1 MQRNGTLVMMIKV
14 IVKSFTHQVVR
25 VSRRAFTKCVNS
37 VLVIC
42 VFLQIT
48 GKISLNQW
56 HWNYRYNSRVTQNN
70 LSPVDP
76 LRPQSRQLLRPSAIT
91 GCSHASRTHLIT
103 RETDKLQQLE
113 RPRGQHGNHL
123 QEELNGGIE
132 RQQDYN
138 RVPFFI
144 INIPV
149 VFNSFTVAMAEHL
162 LKTFPTNM
170 FSPQINDTGKL

>member
-14 IVKSFTHQVVR
+14 IVKSFTHQV
-25 VSRRAFTKCVNS
+25 SSHAFTKCVNS

-48 GKISLNQW
+48 GKIWRSARLNQW

-70 LSPVDP
+70 LSR
-76 LRPQSRQLLRPSAIT
+76 RPITPSVLSAV
-91 GCSHASRTHLIT
+91 THLIT
-103 RETDKLQQLE
+103 RETDKLQQFE

-123 QEELNGGIE
+123 QVELNGGIE

-144 INIPV
+144 IKIPV
-149 VFNSFTVAMAEHL
+149 IFNSFTVAMAEH
-162 LKTFPTNM
+162 
-170 FSPQINDTGKL
+170 